1 MAMRIFY
8 ALNRARS
15 VEPVPINP
23 KKGRPKATLK

>member
-1 MAMRIFY
+1 MATRMFY
-8 ALNRARS
+8 VLNRARF